1 MVKYLFPHRFKSVGI
16 ALMSLGFGIIL
27 ILFFTKTELNI
38 PFLKIYDSQMPMMN
52 SNNQHFFLFGNE
64 DVSNEL
70 TGILMIIGGLLA
82 TFSKEKKEDEY
93 ITKIRLESLVWATFI
108 NYGVLLL
115 LILTIFGIDFLYVM
129 EVNMCTFL
137 LLAFFR
143 FNYLLLKT
151 KKELANG

>member
-1 MVKYLFPHRFKSVGI
+1 MVKYLFPNRFKSVGI
-16 ALMSLGFGIIL
+16 ALMSLSFGIIL
-27 ILFFTKTELNI
+27 VLFFTNTQLTV

-52 SNNQHFFLFGNE
+52 SNTQHFFLFENE

-93 ITKIRLESLVWATFI
+93 ITKLRLESLVWATFI

>member
-1 MVKYLFPHRFKSVGI
+1 MP
-16 ALMSLGFGIIL
+16 
-27 ILFFTKTELNI
+27 LNE
-38 PFLKIYDSQMPMMN
+38 PVNK
-52 SNNQHFFLFGNE
+52 QHFFVFANE

-93 ITKIRLESLVWATFI
+93 ITKLRLESLVWATFI
-108 NYGVLLL
+108 NYGILLL
-115 LILTIFGIDFLYVM
+115 LILTIYGLDFLYVM
-129 EVNMCTFL
+129 EVNLCTFL